1 MTTKDYL
8 EKDYYKVL
16 GVAKTATSEE
26 IKKAYRKLAR
36 LHHPDKNMSDKR
48 SEEKFKSISE
58 AYDVLSSTE
67 RRREYDEARTLFG
80 GGGLRFPGGG
90 TSGAGQ
96 GGQFNVDLGD
106 IFGRAGGGLGDIF
119 GGLFG
124 NREAPPR
131 TRAGTGGPRRG
142 ADIESEVTLG
152 FDDAVDGATVAL
164 QMTSDSP
171 CRACS
176 GTGAKAGTMPRVC
189 STCDGAGVTVR
200 NQGGF
205 ALTEPCRDC
214 RGRGLVVEDPCP
226 VCHGSG
232 RAPSTRTMNTR
243 IPAGVRDRQRIR
255 LKGKGAPGE
264 RGGPPGDLYVAVHV
278 RSHPVFGRKG
288 DDLTISIPIT
298 FPEAAL
304 GADIR
309 VPTLRGAPVTVKI
322 PPGTPNGRTFR
333 VAGRGTTRKDGTKG
347 ALLVTVD
354 LVVPAGLDEESR
366 EALEKFRNASD
377 GADVRA
383 RLVDEAARAGAP
395 ASGSPA
401 SGSSGGSARG
411 GS

>member
-16 GVAKTATSEE
+16 GVSKTASAND

-36 LHHPDKNMSDKR
+36 EHHPDKNMSDKK

-58 AYDVLSSTE
+58 AYDVLSNVD
-67 RRREYDEARTLFG
+67 RRKEYDEARTLFG
-80 GGGLRFPGGG
+80 GGGLRFPGG
-90 TSGAGQ
+90 TSGAPGQ
-96 GGQFNVDLGD
+96 GGLNVDLSD
-106 IFGRAGGGLGDIF
+106 LFGRAGGGLGDIF

-124 NREAPPR
+124 NREAPQR
-131 TRAGTGGPRRG
+131 TRAGAGAPRRG
-142 ADIESEVTLG
+142 ADIESEVTLA
-152 FDDAVDGATVAL
+152 FDDAVDGVTVAL

-171 CRACS
+171 CAACN
-176 GTGAKAGTMPRVC
+176 GTGAKAGTMPHVC
-189 STCDGAGVTVR
+189 PTCNGAGVTVR

-214 RGRGLVVEDPCP
+214 RGRGLVVDDPCP

-264 RGGPPGDLYVAVHV
+264 RGGPPGDLYVLVHV
-278 RSHPVFGRKG
+278 RSHPIFGRKG
-288 DDLTISIPIT
+288 DDLTITVPIT

-304 GADIR
+304 GAEIK
-309 VPTLRGAPVTVKI
+309 VPTLRGAPVTLKI

-333 VAGRGTTRKDGTKG
+333 VTGRGTTRKDGTKG

-354 LVVPAGLDEESR
+354 LVVPEGLDEESR
-366 EALEKFRNASD
+366 EALEKFRAASD
-377 GADVRA
+377 GADARA
-383 RLVDEAARAGAP
+383 RLVDEAARTAAT
-395 ASGSPA
+395 A
-401 SGSSGGSARG
+401 SGSSSTAGAAPGGGS
-411 GS
+411 

>member
-16 GVAKTATSEE
+16 GISKSASADE

-36 LHHPDKNMSDKR
+36 QHHPDKNMSDKK

-58 AYDVLSSTE
+58 AYDVLSNAD
-67 RRREYDEARTLFG
+67 RRKEYDEARALFG
-80 GGGLRFPGGG
+80 SGGLRFPGGTG
-90 TSGAGQ
+90 GAGQ

-106 IFGRAGGGLGDIF
+106 LFGRAGGGLGDIF

-124 NREAPPR
+124 NRDAPPR
-131 TRAGTGGPRRG
+131 TRAGASGPRRG

-152 FDDAVDGATVAL
+152 FQDAADGVTVAL

-171 CRACS
+171 CSACS
-176 GTGAKAGTMPRVC
+176 GTGAKAGTMPHVC
-189 STCDGAGVTVR
+189 STCNGAGVTVR

-214 RGRGLVVEDPCP
+214 RGRGLVVDDPCP

-243 IPAGVRDRQRIR
+243 IPAGVRDGQRIR
-255 LKGKGAPGE
+255 LKGKGVHGE
-264 RGGPPGDLYVAVHV
+264 RGGPPGDLYVLVHV
-278 RSHPVFGRKG
+278 RPHPIFGRKG
-288 DDLTISIPIT
+288 DNLTITVPIT
-298 FPEAAL
+298 YPEAAL
-304 GADIR
+304 GAEIK

-333 VAGRGTTRKDGTKG
+333 VTGRGTTRKDGTKG
-347 ALLVTVD
+347 DLLVTVD
-354 LVVPAGLDEESR
+354 LVVPEGLDEESR
-366 EALEKFRNASD
+366 EVLERLRSTSD

-383 RLVDEAARAGAP
+383 RLVEEAAKT
-395 ASGSPA
+395 SGSPTAEAPGTA
-401 SGSSGGSARG
+401 S
-411 GS
+411 